1 MNCKKLILSIWISFG
16 CFWVVAQDSLQFQ
29 CTFNHMAFPVK
40 NVQVSV
46 DFYTQV
52 LHLKEIT
59 NRTANPNIRW
69 ISLGEG
75 KELHLI
81 SEVNESV
88 KVNKALHLALSMAN
102 VPQMANHLKMLG
114 ITYSD
119 WPGIPNTIHT
129 RADGIKQIY
138 FQDPDGYWIEINNGY
153 APQGRE
159 ISVKDTIWKLE
170 EDYWVYVKNRDLKNY
185 LQLWDENFKGY
196 PSTNVI
202 GSKANI
208 TDWIKDMYAKNQ
220 GKLFDYQLT
229 RMEENVFD
237 DIVIVLYDAITMWK
251 NGKGEVLEK
260 STFKITH
267 TWKKNPEGWRI
278 MGGMGAIK

>member
-1 MNCKKLILSIWISFG
+1 MGAKKLILFFG
-16 CFWVVAQDSLQFQ
+16 GVFCWFLINAQDSLSLQ

-40 NVQVSV
+40 NLQESV
-46 DFYTQV
+46 DFYTRV
-52 LHLKEIT
+52 LQLKEIT
-59 NRTANPNIRW
+59 NRTARPNIRW

-81 SEVNESV
+81 AEVYEPV
-88 KVNKALHLALSMAN
+88 KVNKALHLALSTAN
-102 VPQMANHLKMLG
+102 VLELANYLKNAG
-114 ITYSD
+114 ITFSD

-129 RADGIKQIY
+129 RADGVKQLY

-159 ISVKDTIWKLE
+159 MNVKDTIWKLE
-170 EDYWVYVKNRDLKNY
+170 EDYWLYVKNRDYKHY

-196 PSTNVI
+196 PSTNII

-220 GKLFDYQLT
+220 GKVFDYTLT

-237 DIVIVLYDAITMWK
+237 DIVIVLYDATTSWK
-251 NGKGEVLEK
+251 NGKGEVVDK
-260 STFKITH
+260 TTFKLTH
-267 TWKKNPEGWRI
+267 TWKKTPEGWRI
-278 MGGMGAIK
+278 IGGMGAIK